1 MSYFLGSHNTWSYR
15 KPLKLWMR
23 PFHFMGKC
31 QSKTIKQQ
39 YNDYGVRL
47 FDLRMRWHDDLWYI
61 AHGSMIFDITVAEA
75 MADLELLYHDERS
88 WNANPD
94 KVYVRVLLEYNE
106 DDVDTRI
113 IERFKTECAW
123 LVSDYP
129 QFTFLCGKLKST
141 WETLYDFGNELTM
154 EEKYSSVTS
163 LFDSGSKLLKVIYDW
178 YPRLYA
184 KLNNADIYKEGT
196 EKECLLLD
204 FIEMGYENKK

>member
-23 PFHFMGKC
+23 PFHFIGKC

-39 YNDYGVRL
+39 YNDYGVKL

-88 WNANPD
+88 WNANPG
-94 KVYVRVLLEYNE
+94 KVYVRVLLEYNG
-106 DDVDTRI
+106 DVSAGI
-113 IERFKTECAW
+113 KEKFKTRCAQ
-123 LVSDYP
+123 LVTDYP

-141 WETLYDFGNELTM
+141 WETLYDFGNDLSI

-163 LFDSGSKLLKVIYDW
+163 LFNSGSKLLKVVDDW

-196 EKECLLLD
+196 EKECLLID
-204 FIEMGYENKK
+204 FIEIGYENKK

>member
-31 QSKTIKQQ
+31 QSKTLREQ
-39 YNDYGVRL
+39 YCDYNVQP
-47 FDLRMRWHDDLWYI
+47 FDLRMRWHNDLWYV

-75 MADLELLYHDERS
+75 LTDLELLYNAERS
-88 WNANPD
+88 WNANPG
-94 KVYVRVLLEYNE
+94 KIYVRVLLEYNG
-106 DDVDTRI
+106 DVSTGI
-113 IERFKTECAW
+113 KEKFKARCAR

-141 WETLYDFGNELTM
+141 WETLYDFGNELSI

-163 LFDSGSKLLKVIYDW
+163 LFNSGSKLLKVVDDW

-204 FIEMGYENKK
+204 FIEIGYENKK

>member
-1 MSYFLGSHNTWSYR
+1 
-15 KPLKLWMR
+15 
-23 PFHFMGKC
+23 
-31 QSKTIKQQ
+31 
-39 YNDYGVRL
+39 
-47 FDLRMRWHDDLWYI
+47 MRWHNDLWYV

-75 MADLELLYHDERS
+75 LTDLELLYNAERS
-88 WNANPD
+88 WNANPG
-94 KVYVRVLLEYNE
+94 KIYVRVLLEYNG
-106 DDVDTRI
+106 DVSTGI
-113 IERFKTECAW
+113 KEKFKARCAR

-141 WETLYDFGNELTM
+141 WETLYDFGNELSI

-163 LFDSGSKLLKVIYDW
+163 LFNSGSKLLKVVDDW

-204 FIEMGYENKK
+204 FIEIGYENKK